1 MPSCSLLRR
10 QRIQRA
16 RHLIVTTLATATLAV
31 TFPGPDTTLAAQPAA
46 ATQAPR
52 DLRLRVFLDCPTGGC
67 DRRFLVDALPY
78 AIWTQDR
85 LDADVHLL
93 ITRLGTGGG
102 GRAYTL
108 QFIAQRRLGAGAV
121 DTLQVETPPNASD
134 DMIRRA
140 LLRSIN
146 LGLVADAA
154 RFIGADRFDVSYDVE
169 GSDVSIARVAA
180 DDPWHLWV
188 YRVDLRG
195 NGSAESRSSEY
206 ELATGFRA
214 DRVTE
219 TWKVSVDV
227 DQSYEARRFTL
238 SDGGD
243 REFLL
248 GRGDIDTRIVRSLSS
263 HWSIGSRLQA
273 GLSEFRNQDA
283 FGVADVSAEYNLF
296 PWREATSRQ
305 LVALVALGARHFD
318 YREET
323 LFGRL
328 SETRPLA
335 RVVIAGESRMPWGT
349 LDGAVRYRQ
358 YLHDGDRY
366 NVSFFVRTEFR
377 VTRGLNIEVTA
388 NAATVQDQLF
398 LPRGGA
404 SDDEVLTRQRTLAT
418 DYELR
423 GSIGI
428 SYTFGSIYN
437 TIVNPR
443 LDRIAD

>member
-1 MPSCSLLRR
+1 MPSPSDSVLSRR
-10 QRIQRA
+10 GRRRRRVILGA
-16 RHLIVTTLATATLAV
+16 VLALASV
-31 TFPGPDTTLAAQPAA
+31 NAAGPDSRVAAQVV
-46 ATQAPR
+46 TGTRAPG
-52 DLRLRVFLDCPTGGC
+52 DVRLRVFLDCPTGGC

-93 ITRLGTGGG
+93 VTRLGNGAG
-102 GRAYTL
+102 GRSYTL
-108 QFIAQRRLGAGAV
+108 QFIAQRRLGTGT
-121 DTLQVETPPNASD
+121 DTLAVETPPNASD

-140 LLRSIN
+140 LLRAIN
-146 LGLVADAA
+146 LGLVSDAA
-154 RFIGADRFDVSYDVE
+154 RFIGAERFDVVYDVE
-169 GSDVSIARVAA
+169 GSDQSITTVAA
-180 DDPWHLWV
+180 DDRWNLWV

-206 ELATGFRA
+206 ELSTGFRA

-219 TWKVSVDV
+219 TWKLSIDL
-227 DQSYEARRFTL
+227 DQSYEANRFTL
-238 SDGGD
+238 SSGED
-243 REFLL
+243 REFVL
-248 GRGDIDTRIVRSLSS
+248 RRADADTRVVRSLSD
-263 HWSIGSRLQA
+263 HWSLGSRVQA
-273 GLSEFRNQDA
+273 GFSEFRNQDA

-323 LFGRL
+323 IFGRV

-366 NVSFFVRTEFR
+366 NVSFFARTEFR
-377 VTRGLNIEVTA
+377 VSRGLRIELSA

-404 SDDEVLTRQRTLAT
+404 SDDEVLTRQRALAT

>member
-1 MPSCSLLRR
+1 MPHGPFTRLRALLFFALSGALLPAVAPSL
-10 QRIQRA
+10 
-16 RHLIVTTLATATLAV
+16 
-31 TFPGPDTTLAAQPAA
+31 PAQPAPA
-46 ATQAPR
+46 G
-52 DLRLRVFLDCPTGGC
+52 DVRLRVFLDCPTGGC

-93 ITRLGTGGG
+93 VTRLGTGGG
-102 GRAYTL
+102 GREYTL
-108 QFIAQRRLGAGAV
+108 QFIAQRRLGTGV
-121 DTLQVETPPNASD
+121 DTLAVRTPPNATD

-140 LLRSIN
+140 LLRTIN

-154 RFIGADRFDVSYDVE
+154 RFIGADRFDVAYDVE
-169 GSDVSIARVAA
+169 GSDVSIAQVAR
-180 DDPWHLWV
+180 DDPWNLWV

-219 TWKVSVDV
+219 VWKLSVDI
-227 DQSYEARRFTL
+227 DQSYEANRFTL
-238 SDGGD
+238 SNGQD
-243 REFLL
+243 RDFLL
-248 GRGDIDTRIVRSLSS
+248 RRADLDARVVRSLSS
-263 HWSIGSRLQA
+263 HWSVGSRAQV
-273 GLSEFRNQDA
+273 GLSEFTNQDA
-283 FGVADVSAEYNLF
+283 FGVADVSVEYNLF

-335 RVVIAGESRMPWGT
+335 RVVVAGESRMPWGS

-366 NVSFFVRTEFR
+366 NVSFFARTEFR

-388 NAATVQDQLF
+388 NAATVRDQLF

-404 SDDEVLTRQRTLAT
+404 SDDEVLTRQRALAT
-418 DYELR
+418 DYTLR
-423 GSIGI
+423 GSVGI